1 LPGEEDRRPGGI
13 ETSGE
18 SADAFG
24 DRGAHLGADRTGVT
38 RSAPLGNDAQ
48 QRSSGVSTPTT
59 ITATATP
66 RQQFVGHDITIAG
79 QLTANG
85 APVADGVVKLYS
97 DGTGLWHSVGDTTTN
112 ERGGFAFRVTQPGAG
127 TRSFKVAYAGS
138 PTHEPSVSDELSVTY
153 VTIPTAITA
162 TASPRQQFVGR
173 DVTITGTL
181 TADGTPVAEAPI
193 TLFNAADAIERV
205 SIANTTTDASGQ
217 YKFTLTATAP
227 SHHIYVVRAPGARSY
242 APVQSAE
249 ISVTYVTIPTTI
261 TATASPRQQVVG
273 HDVTITGRLL
283 ADGTPVAAA
292 PVILYNA
299 DDIIERVS
307 IANTTTDA
315 SGDYQF
321 TLTDTAPSH
330 HTYVARSPGDSTS
343 APVQSAE
350 ISVTYVTIPTAIT
363 ATASQRQQFVGRDVT
378 ITGTLTADGTP
389 VAEASVTLYK
399 TDAAEN
405 VHVATTTTDAAGH
418 YQFTLTATAPSYHT
432 YVVHAPSSPT
442 HEPSVSD
449 ELSVTYVTIPTAI
462 TATASPRQQFVGR
475 DVTITGT
482 LTADGTPVAEAPI
495 TLFNAADAIERVSIA
510 NTTTDASGQYKFTL
524 TATAPSHHIY
534 VVRAPGAR
542 SYAPV
547 QSAEISVTYVTIP
560 TTITA
565 TASPRQQVVGHDV
578 TITGRLLA
586 DGTPVAAAPVI
597 LYNADDIIERVSIA
611 NTTTDASGYYQF
623 TLSDT
628 APSHHSYVVRPPGSH
643 MLEPSVSDE
652 LSVTYVTIPTAITA
666 TASPRQQFVGR
677 DVTITGQ
684 LTASGVA
691 LAEVPVV
698 LYNTDDPKKRVLA
711 ATTTTDASGYYQFTR
726 TDSAATTH
734 TYTICAEGDSTY
746 SRAQSTEILVTYATR
761 VEKPLAA
768 RVQTVFNLAWYELLS
783 IFLILAGEGLVFAG
797 YRVAGVGVQALNLVA
812 IVGAIGVLKGERV
825 ELLEALALVSLLRV
839 VNLSFAV
846 IPTTTLSWLVAIYG
860 VMFIPIIAVVVRRKL
875 SRNDLGLT
883 GGPQLTYL
891 VPTGIII
898 GVGLALIEY
907 QILANPAL
915 IPSYSLVG
923 LVELSVV
930 MIFVVT
936 LVEQLIFRALL
947 QPELIKRSGPMV
959 GILITSIIFGAMQSG
974 FANYYELLF
983 AFGAGLVF
991 GVAFYK
997 TKNLP
1002 FVITM
1007 QAVNNIFLFGVLPFV
1022 PMLAV
1027 LR

>member
-127 TRSFKVAYAGS
+127 TRSFKVAYAG
-138 PTHEPSVSDELSVTY
+138 
-153 VTIPTAITA
+153 
-162 TASPRQQFVGR
+162 
-173 DVTITGTL
+173 
-181 TADGTPVAEAPI
+181 
-193 TLFNAADAIERV
+193 
-205 SIANTTTDASGQ
+205 
-217 YKFTLTATAP
+217 
-227 SHHIYVVRAPGARSY
+227 
-242 APVQSAE
+242 
-249 ISVTYVTIPTTI
+249 
-261 TATASPRQQVVG
+261 
-273 HDVTITGRLL
+273 
-283 ADGTPVAAA
+283 
-292 PVILYNA
+292 
-299 DDIIERVS
+299 
-307 IANTTTDA
+307 
-315 SGDYQF
+315 
-321 TLTDTAPSH
+321 
-330 HTYVARSPGDSTS
+330 
-343 APVQSAE
+343 
-350 ISVTYVTIPTAIT
+350 
-363 ATASQRQQFVGRDVT
+363 
-378 ITGTLTADGTP
+378 
-389 VAEASVTLYK
+389 
-399 TDAAEN
+399 
-405 VHVATTTTDAAGH
+405 
-418 YQFTLTATAPSYHT
+418 
-432 YVVHAPSSPT
+432 SPT